1 MTERETTG
9 REITGRHVLIG
20 FIAFF
25 GVIIGVNIL
34 LAVSAVRSFPGLEVS
49 NGYVASQS
57 FDARRTAQEALGWD
71 LQAGVSGGMLYLAF
85 TDAAGQP
92 VRPARI
98 EASVG
103 RPTEDI
109 DDTEPALVWVGE
121 RFEAPVALGKG
132 KWILRLRA
140 YAGDGTLFQ
149 QRRPLVID
157 RS

>member
-1 MTERETTG
+1 MKG

-20 FIAFF
+20 FVAAF
-25 GVIIGVNIL
+25 GVIVGVNIL
-34 LAVSAVRSFPGLEVS
+34 LAVSAVRSFPGLEVR

-57 FDARRTAQEALGWD
+57 FDARRAAQQALGWT
-71 LQAGVSGGMLYLAF
+71 LSAGVSGGTLYLAF

-103 RPTEDI
+103 RPTEDV
-109 DDTEPALVWVGE
+109 DDMLPALVWAGT
-121 RFEAPVALGKG
+121 RFEAPVTLGEG

-140 YAGDGTLFQ
+140 YAEDGTLFQ
-149 QRRPLVID
+149 QRRPLTID
-157 RS
+157 RG

>member
-1 MTERETTG
+1 MMKG

-20 FIAFF
+20 FVAAFA
-25 GVIIGVNIL
+25 VIVGVNIL
-34 LAVSAVRSFPGLEVS
+34 LAVSAVRSFPGLEVR

-57 FDARRTAQEALGWD
+57 FDARRVAQQALGWD
-71 LQAGVSGGMLYLAF
+71 LRAGVRDGTLYLAF

-103 RPTEDI
+103 RPTEDM
-109 DDTEPALVWVGE
+109 DDMLPALVWTGA
-121 RFEAPVALGKG
+121 RFEAPVTLGEG

-140 YAGDGTLFQ
+140 HAEDGTLFQ
-149 QRRPLVID
+149 QRRPLTID
-157 RS
+157 GG